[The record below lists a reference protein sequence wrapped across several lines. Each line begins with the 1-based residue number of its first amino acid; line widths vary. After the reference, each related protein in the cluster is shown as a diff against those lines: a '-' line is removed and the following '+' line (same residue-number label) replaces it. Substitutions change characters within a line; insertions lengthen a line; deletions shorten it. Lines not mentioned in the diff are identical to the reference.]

1 MRARRAMA
9 FAHALAADG
18 ARPTLVRREQHPRL
32 IRASPAVPRTHQPLR
47 RVGAAQVRRAV
58 HLPIH
63 DADGL
68 MRRADGL
75 AAARALRDLVH
86 AYRLVRAPLTVPQA
100 RRAQVTAAL
109 RRLRVAPLRVPVAHD
124 PPAAG
129 AWREAGGTRRMPFSL
144 AAGALVC
151 RAMLEPAR
159 RAHAYVLVTRRLRI
173 HPTLGDAVVHAEVL
187 AADRAAVG
195 ARLAGAV
202 VVAADHQERR
212 RAAAVRARHDPGG
225 RTGRAQGPLGAE
237 RGATLAGR
245 GRLELPLGALQ
256 QDGGLDE
263 LQGVHDGLHLT
274 APDLLG
280 PPPLGERGDGG
291 NGLRVGLLFEN
302 RLEVAVQPS
311 ELGSELP
318 LRHGAARGDALG
330 RLVPEVGQQQPEQL
344 RGLPRGNARR
354 VGGHGRIR
362 GGAPAR
368 LEVPER
374 GREIVAHL

>member
-86 AYRLVRAPLTVPQA
+86 AYRLVRAPLTVQQA

-129 AWREAGGTRRMPFSL
+129 AWREAGRSP
-144 AAGALVC
+144 
-151 RAMLEPAR
+151 
-159 RAHAYVLVTRRLRI
+159 
-173 HPTLGDAVVHAEVL
+173 
-187 AADRAAVG
+187 
-195 ARLAGAV
+195 
-202 VVAADHQERR
+202 
-212 RAAAVRARHDPGG
+212 
-225 RTGRAQGPLGAE
+225 
-237 RGATLAGR
+237 
-245 GRLELPLGALQ
+245 
-256 QDGGLDE
+256 
-263 LQGVHDGLHLT
+263 
-274 APDLLG
+274 
-280 PPPLGERGDGG
+280 
-291 NGLRVGLLFEN
+291 
-302 RLEVAVQPS
+302 
-311 ELGSELP
+311 
-318 LRHGAARGDALG
+318 
-330 RLVPEVGQQQPEQL
+330 
-344 RGLPRGNARR
+344 
-354 VGGHGRIR
+354 
-362 GGAPAR
+362 GAPAG
-368 LEVPER
+368 
-374 GREIVAHL
+374 GRSAGTP